1 MKQKQ
6 KPLSFSLHPDNH
18 AYIEAVVLK
27 QKDTNHRYNRSIYM
41 DDLITHL
48 RTKAEVK
55 SESQIAV
62 VKEAVKR
69 STKFNPPSFAEVD
82 IYMIERGV
90 HNQSEAVSFCDFY
103 ESKGWV
109 VGKVKMKSWKA
120 AVRNWLKGYKEK
132 SSGKDILK
140 DSSDSD
146 WHLKED
152 TGF

>member
-1 MKQKQ
+1 MRNKKISADISLEAKQLLDDACNKHDRSKGFLLEKMIRKFCVEVEVAASD
-6 KPLSFSLHPDNH
+6 KP
-18 AYIEAVVLK
+18 K
-27 QKDTNHRYNRSIYM
+27 T
-41 DDLITHL
+41 
-48 RTKAEVK
+48 
-55 SESQIAV
+55 QIAV
-62 VKEAVKR
+62 VKAAVKKA
-69 STKFNPPSFAEVD
+69 SSKFNPPSFAEVD
-82 IYMIERGV
+82 MYMIERGV
-90 HNQSEAVSFCDFY
+90 SDQSEAASFCDFY

-132 SSGKDILK
+132 PANKNILQ